1 MENKKGIP
9 ALRIREYR
17 LKAGLSQNAL
27 AKKAGVSQSHIS
39 ELESGE
45 KKVGLAIAQKLAG
58 ALNCSLME
66 MLPGDEEDQTA
77 ETFEESESNQ

>member
-1 MENKKGIP
+1 MENRKGIP
-9 ALRIREYR
+9 ALKIREYR

-27 AKKAGVSQSHIS
+27 AKRAGVSQSHIS

-45 KKVGLAIAQKLAG
+45 KRVGLEIAQKLAG

-66 MLPGDEEDQTA
+66 LLRGEDETA
-77 ETFEESESNQ
+77 ETFEESESNV